1 MCPSETVQCEDYE
14 CTDEGEEQVQQFAV
28 VVKPDPEDEGFVA
41 TIPGVPGVV
50 GHGHT
55 EEEALQEAKAALESL
70 REARNSD
77 GGRGGIPHPFDTSE
91 NLDALAA
98 EQESRPPRL
107 RRPARRLL
115 ARERK
120 RGRVRRRAPQVAP
133 RVGSPPWL
141 GRLESFG
148 SCPKPQRPPPWW

>member
-55 EEEALQEAKAALESL
+55 EEEV
-70 REARNSD
+70 
-77 GGRGGIPHPFDTSE
+77 
-91 NLDALAA
+91 LAA
-98 EQESRPPRL
+98 GGESGTGILTR
-107 RRPARRLL
+107 
-115 ARERK
+115 
-120 RGRVRRRAPQVAP
+120 
-133 RVGSPPWL
+133 SP
-141 GRLESFG
+141 
-148 SCPKPQRPPPWW
+148 